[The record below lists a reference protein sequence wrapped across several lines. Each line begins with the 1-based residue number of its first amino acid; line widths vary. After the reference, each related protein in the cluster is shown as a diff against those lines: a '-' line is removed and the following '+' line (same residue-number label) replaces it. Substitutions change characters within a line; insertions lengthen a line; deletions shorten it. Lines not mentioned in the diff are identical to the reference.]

1 VSWVQAGLLVL
12 SVVIFVAVLGSI
24 LIWSGGN
31 DARVAA
37 STAADKR
44 PVKVVI
50 TGTERAKEEVTDGG
64 IAGLGIFKASGAI
77 TDRGALPPI
86 GG

>member
-1 VSWVQAGLLVL
+1 VTSLFSIDFSPHGLTTGLAV
-12 SVVIFVAVLGSI
+12 VAVLGSI

-50 TGTERAKEEVTDGG
+50 TGTDVY
-64 IAGLGIFKASGAI
+64 FGAI
-77 TDRGALPPI
+77 LCSSPFVCPPAPI
-86 GG
+86 LSTL